1 MNSFVKQPGLN
12 NVQQVTDPR
21 KDGYGIQHNFKA
33 INNGTVIKIGVMLS
47 KKGWVLANYY
57 DPNNRVPERKTLI
70 VSSALAAAQRFLDT
84 KYVDLKVQ
92 PF

>member
-1 MNSFVKQPGLN
+1 MNTFVKEPGLN

-33 INNGTVIKIGVMLS
+33 IDNGVVIKIGVMLS

-57 DPNNRVPERKTLI
+57 DPNNRQPERKTLI
-70 VSSALAAAQRFLDT
+70 VSSALIAAQRFIDT
-84 KYVDLKVQ
+84 KFVGLELQ
-92 PF
+92 PC